1 MGTRIIQ
8 VQVIQAHTIRP
19 PGGGGYKQYVVGD
32 RIEIEESEF
41 CANLHRKIKPP
52 ASSSTSLTCR
62 TSTSAVKS
70 PHLTS
75 GSTED
80 GQ

>member
-52 ASSSTSLTCR
+52 ANLKKFKEGKDKEVSDNAT
-62 TSTSAVKS
+62 
-70 PHLTS
+70 
-75 GSTED
+75 
-80 GQ
+80 